1 MVSAWHGTGGIGYA
15 HATATRR
22 RCFADPASAASHGVH
37 HGTGRRFPT
46 ALARKA
52 VSRYL
57 PSVAPCARRARIE
70 QSLEVVMHPGSRLAA
85 LAAALS
91 FGLAALA
98 PVAAVAAEVVLYSS
112 NNVDAIKVVTDL
124 FGRKYPDI
132 KISTVRAG
140 TGALMQRMKA
150 EAGNPGGD
158 IVWSGGVATL
168 GAYRDLFAP
177 YKSPEAAAVPPAY
190 RGPDD
195 LWLGVNYHL
204 MIIMIN
210 EKALK
215 GAAPPKSWAE
225 LFDPKWKG
233 RIIVA
238 DPERSG
244 TAYAALYG
252 INEVHGKD
260 GLARLAQNVTVTPS
274 SSVVYESVAKGEFA
288 VGITLETAA
297 YEYVAGGMKDVR
309 IIYPAE
315 GAVLLAEGMVI
326 IKGAKHL
333 AEAQKLYDFLA
344 SREAQE
350 ALFKAAYR
358 RPIRQDVDVTRL
370 SSLPA
375 ISAVKTI
382 AIDEAKA
389 AAAQPAFL
397 AGWKALVK

>member
-1 MVSAWHGTGGIGYA
+1 M
-15 HATATRR
+15 R
-22 RCFADPASAASHGVH
+22 PA
-37 HGTGRRFPT
+37 
-46 ALARKA
+46 
-52 VSRYL
+52 
-57 PSVAPCARRARIE
+57 
-70 QSLEVVMHPGSRLAA
+70 SRLASRLA
-85 LAAALS
+85 HLAATLS
-91 FGLAALA
+91 LGLAALG
-98 PVAAVAAEVVLYSS
+98 PLAAQAAEVVLYSS

-124 FGRKYPDI
+124 FGKKYPDI

-150 EAGNPGGD
+150 EAGNPLGD

-168 GAYRDLFAP
+168 GANKDLFAP
-177 YKSPEAAAVPPAY
+177 YKSPEAAAVPAAF

-195 LWLGVNYHL
+195 LWIGVNHHL
-204 MIIMIN
+204 MIIMVN

-215 GAAPPKSWAE
+215 GVPAPKSWAE
-225 LFDPKWKG
+225 LFDPRWKG
-233 RIIVA
+233 KIIVA

-252 INEVHGKD
+252 IDEVHGKE
-260 GLARLAQNVTVTPS
+260 GLAKLAQNVTVTPS
-274 SSVVYESVAKGEFA
+274 SSAVYESVAKGEFP

-297 YEYVAGGMKDVR
+297 YEYVAGGMKEVR
-309 IIYPAE
+309 IIYPTE
-315 GAVLLAEGMVI
+315 GAVLLSEGMVI

-358 RPIRQDVDVTRL
+358 RPIRQDIDVSKL
-370 SSLPA
+370 STLPA

-389 AAAQPAFL
+389 AAAQPTFF
-397 AGWKALVK
+397 AGWKAALAAVK

>member
-1 MVSAWHGTGGIGYA
+1 M
-15 HATATRR
+15 
-22 RCFADPASAASHGVH
+22 
-37 HGTGRRFPT
+37 RFGS
-46 ALARKA
+46 
-52 VSRYL
+52 SR
-57 PSVAPCARRARIE
+57 A
-70 QSLEVVMHPGSRLAA
+70 RLAA
-85 LAAALS
+85 AMLLCLAMFAPEAAH
-91 FGLAALA
+91 
-98 PVAAVAAEVVLYSS
+98 AAEVVLYSS

-124 FGRKYPDI
+124 FGKKYPDI

-150 EAGNPGGD
+150 EAGNPLGD

-168 GAYRDLFAP
+168 GAYKDLFAP
-177 YKSPEAAAVPPAY
+177 YKSPEAAAVPAAY

-195 LWLGVNYHL
+195 LWVGVNHHL
-204 MIIMIN
+204 MIIMVN

-215 GAAPPKSWAE
+215 GLPAPKTWTD
-225 LFDPKWKG
+225 LFDPRWKG
-233 RIIVA
+233 KIIVA

-260 GLARLAQNVTVTPS
+260 GLAKLAQNVTVTPS
-274 SSVVYESVAKGEFA
+274 SSAVYEGVAKGEFP

-297 YEYVAGGMKDVR
+297 YEYVAGGQKEVR

-333 AEAQKLYDFLA
+333 PEAQKLYDFLA

-350 ALFKAAYR
+350 ALFNTVYR
-358 RPIRQDVDVTRL
+358 RPIRQDIDVTKL

-382 AIDEAKA
+382 AIDEAQA

-397 AGWKALVK
+397 GSWKAAIAAVK

>member
-1 MVSAWHGTGGIGYA
+1 VPPGLPPRWPAGA
-15 HATATRR
+15 FHAIFRVER
-22 RCFADPASAASHGVH
+22 PASPGAS
-37 HGTGRRFPT
+37 P
-46 ALARKA
+46 
-52 VSRYL
+52 
-57 PSVAPCARRARIE
+57 E
-70 QSLEVVMHPGSRLAA
+70 ESLEVAMRPAMLLAA
-85 LAAALS
+85 LAGAFS
-91 FGLAALA
+91 FALAAIA
-98 PVAAVAAEVVLYSS
+98 PPAAHAAEVVLYSS

-124 FGRKYPDI
+124 FAKKQPDI

-150 EAGNPGGD
+150 EAGNPLGD

-177 YKSPEAAAVPPAY
+177 YKSPEAAAVPAAY

-204 MIIMIN
+204 MIIMVN

-215 GAAPPKSWAE
+215 GVPAPKSWAE

-233 RIIVA
+233 KVIVA

-244 TAYAALYG
+244 TAYSALYG

-260 GLARLAQNVTVTPS
+260 GLGKLAQNVTVTPS
-274 SSVVYESVAKGEFA
+274 SSAVYESVAKGEFP

-309 IIYPAE
+309 IVYPAE

-326 IKGAKHL
+326 VKGAKHL

-350 ALFKAAYR
+350 ELFKTVYR
-358 RPIRQDVDVTRL
+358 RPIRQDIDVTKL
-370 SSLPA
+370 STLPA

-397 AGWKALVK
+397 ATWKAAVGAAK